1 MGAVQSVEDVLLRP
15 VHWTAALPATLRQIG
30 VADLLSPIGLDFE
43 SYGTA
48 RMMARVANEAR
59 RVIGKVDP
67 PVGAM
72 GGLVLL
78 ECLPSRAVAELD
90 AVGLSLRGVDD
101 STVPADVGV
110 LRQAWHLTHAVW
122 PELSSSVGH
131 LVRCVHLLKAPS
143 PEVDCSFSRPDLP
156 FSVFLSVPDH
166 GTHARIER
174 VTEALVH
181 ETMHLQ
187 LSLLERRIPL
197 VESDRPETVTFSPW
211 RNCERNVQGVLHALH
226 VFVIV
231 QRLWKRAAQRTP
243 RGLNRRFAEARVRA
257 VRDEVARAQLLPAS
271 PGLTQ
276 EGRQLVRQLL
286 ALGGAPLG
294 YRPESCGNVC
304 PDKAGMFSGR

>member
-197 VESDRPETVTFSPW
+197 VESDRPGNCHLLTVAELRTERAGRAPRAACVRDCAETVEACSAEDAT
-211 RNCERNVQGVLHALH
+211 
-226 VFVIV
+226 
-231 QRLWKRAAQRTP
+231 RTGP
-243 RGLNRRFAEARVRA
+243 EIRRG
-257 VRDEVARAQLLPAS
+257 ARAC
-271 PGLTQ
+271 
-276 EGRQLVRQLL
+276 
-286 ALGGAPLG
+286 
-294 YRPESCGNVC
+294 RP
-304 PDKAGMFSGR
+304 

>member
-1 MGAVQSVEDVLLRP
+1 MGTVQSLQDVLLHP
-15 VHWTAALPATLRQIG
+15 VQWTAALPATLRQVG
-30 VADLLSPIGLDFE
+30 VADLLIPLGLDFE

-48 RMMARVANEAR
+48 RMMARDAKEAR
-59 RVIGKVDP
+59 RIIGKVDP
-67 PVGAM
+67 PVGVK

-78 ECLPSRAVAELD
+78 EYLPFRAVAELD
-90 AVGLSLRGVDD
+90 AVGLSLRRVDE
-101 STVPADVGV
+101 STGPADLDI

-122 PELSSSVGH
+122 PELSSSVEH

-156 FSVFLSVPDH
+156 FSVFLSIPDH
-166 GTHARIER
+166 GSHARIER
-174 VTEALVH
+174 VAEALVH

-187 LSLLERRIPL
+187 LSLLERRIQF

-231 QRLWKRAAQRTP
+231 QRLWQLAAQRPP
-243 RGLNRRFAEARVRA
+243 RGLDRRFAEARVRA
-257 VRDEVARAQLLPAS
+257 VRDEVARAKLLLAS
-271 PGLTQ
+271 PGMTQ

-286 ALGGAPLG
+286 ALGRSPLG
-294 YRPESCGNVC
+294 DAPGVV
-304 PDKAGMFSGR
+304 G